1 MIVQGKIVRYD
12 GKRLCIIAPFSDTEF
27 LTAKHVEQCSVMLDD
42 GRTITAQQR
51 KYIYAMLNDIAAH
64 TGHMSDELKDH
75 FKLETLEKTGG
86 NWFSL
91 SDCSMTEANQM
102 IETIIEFCIRW
113 RIPTRDDLATF
124 APDIGR
130 YIYMCL
136 KHKVCCISRR
146 EGAELH
152 HVDHVGMGR
161 DRGEIPHVGLSAMPL
176 LREYH
181 NEAHLIGQATFNE
194 KYHVFGIPLTQEL
207 CEIWKLKGG

>member
-1 MIVQGKIVRYD
+1 MNVPGEIVKYD
-12 GKRLCIIAPFSDTEF
+12 GNRLCIVAPFSDTEF
-27 LTAKHVEQCSVMLDD
+27 LTKKRVERCTVVLDD

-64 TGHMSDELKDH
+64 TGHVSDELKDH

-124 APDIGR
+124 APDIEQ
-130 YIYMCL
+130 YMYLCL

-152 HVDHVGMGR
+152 HVDHVGIGR
-161 DRGEIPHVGLSAMPL
+161 KRKEILHLGMRAMPL
-176 LREYH
+176 LQKYH
-181 NEAHLIGQATFNE
+181 CEVHRIGQKTFNE